1 MILLPEP
8 SEAILGQNGF
18 VITYP
23 RLATQSIAYVRLQK
37 SIVHKL
43 CPKVQRGFGRFRQG
57 SDAGAEQQRICIRLP
72 KL

>member
-37 SIVHKL
+37 SIV
-43 CPKVQRGFGRFRQG
+43 
-57 SDAGAEQQRICIRLP
+57 
-72 KL
+72 